1 MHYNTEKQFII
12 RVLFLDDLT
21 KLSGFQITIYMLT
34 TSQIIFLL
42 SSLFWILESYPTS
55 SLNCMAN
62 RNLKLT
68 CPKQYWFTS
77 PCPQT
82 LSSHLF
88 FPIISPIAISGNTLY
103 SVGQVPKLQ
112 ITLSSSHKPTNNR
125 PSRLDNFTSK
135 IYFFL
140 ALSSFW
146 NYYFHELF
154 TPSESTPPWMQ
165 ESYLDTTFPSSKMV
179 PGTQKALSKICWI
192 NKQTIISRIFGN
204 LCIQNEES
212 FAI

>member
-1 MHYNTEKQFII
+1 MSLKTTAEGCLLNALITCWSNIAASSTDKELGSRGYNYKQNENKVLMHYNTEKQFII
-12 RVLFLDDLT
+12 RVLSLDDLT

-135 IYFFL
+135 IYFF
-140 ALSSFW
+140 
-146 NYYFHELF
+146 
-154 TPSESTPPWMQ
+154 
-165 ESYLDTTFPSSKMV
+165 
-179 PGTQKALSKICWI
+179 
-192 NKQTIISRIFGN
+192 
-204 LCIQNEES
+204 
-212 FAI
+212 